1 MSSTSILQMVAAASF
16 LVLLASLFLLY
27 QNPLFDIY
35 LSNWGLC

>member
-1 MSSTSILQMVAAASF
+1 MSSNSILQMVAAASF